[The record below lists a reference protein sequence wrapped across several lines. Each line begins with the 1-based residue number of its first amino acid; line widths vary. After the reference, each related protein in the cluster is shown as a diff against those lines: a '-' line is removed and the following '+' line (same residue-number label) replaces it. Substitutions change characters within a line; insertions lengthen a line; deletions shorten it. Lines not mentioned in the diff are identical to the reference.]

1 MGLRMED
8 LHAPTVA
15 SGPTS
20 RSTANGTDERLSLQE
35 LVKKKENLEAEL
47 SALGS
52 VLDSHGVN
60 MNTSLTT
67 FDGFPR
73 ADLDVAQIRTTRAR
87 IIRLKNDYKAL
98 MAKLEDV
105 VHQHFAEGKVP
116 EGDLNALTDRGT
128 RERTTMN
135 ELPHVSNASSTSTS
149 SNPFARV
156 NSVERGSPADQAGLK
171 VGDQVVRFG
180 LVDYTNHERLNKVAQ
195 VVQQNENCAILVIV
209 LRKNIAT
216 DALEQHH
223 LRLTPRRNWGGRGL
237 LGCHLLPV

>member
-52 VLDSHGVN
+52 VLDSVRSYKILYIHGSTNGITQHGVN

-195 VVQQNENCAILVIV
+195 VVQQNENVSWRFSLISRI
-209 LRKNIAT
+209 
-216 DALEQHH
+216 D
-223 LRLTPRRNWGGRGL
+223 
-237 LGCHLLPV
+237 